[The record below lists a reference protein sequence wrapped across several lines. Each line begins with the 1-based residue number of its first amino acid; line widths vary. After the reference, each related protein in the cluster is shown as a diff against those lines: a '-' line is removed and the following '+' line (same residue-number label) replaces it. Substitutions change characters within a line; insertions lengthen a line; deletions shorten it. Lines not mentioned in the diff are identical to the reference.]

1 MVGFVILGVVLIML
15 VVLYF
20 APGDGS
26 DRDTYL

>member
-1 MVGFVILGVVLIML
+1 MEALVIFGSVAVLL

-26 DRDTYL
+26 DRDTYF